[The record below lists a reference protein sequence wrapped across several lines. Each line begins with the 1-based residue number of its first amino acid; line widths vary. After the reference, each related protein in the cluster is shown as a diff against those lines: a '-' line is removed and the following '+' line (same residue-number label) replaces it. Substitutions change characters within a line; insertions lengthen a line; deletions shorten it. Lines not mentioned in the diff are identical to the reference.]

1 MKSER
6 VLIVKLVKAFPGETL
21 GEIKLKSDF
30 ELLATKGVGK
40 KVFQYVK
47 SLSSEKRFNVEQLK
61 HMTYSQRLRMSQH
74 SMIKNMRKAGLYV
87 IAFMFISST
96 AHAVVGMSALKHL
109 EDLRLKKKHNARTIK
124 KAVVDITKFDKMYG
138 TASYYTKKSC
148 QREGTSGVW
157 TASGEAYNED
167 AMTCALRRRDWGG
180 EYRVT
185 NIMNGKS
192 VVVRH
197 NDFGPN
203 KTLYNRGRI
212 VDLSRGAFSKIAELK
227 SGIIQ
232 IKIEKIK

>member
-1 MKSER
+1 MKGER
-6 VLIVKLVKAFPGETL
+6 VLITKLVKAFPGQTL
-21 GEIKLKSDF
+21 SEIKAKGDI
-30 ELLATKGVGK
+30 ELLTTKGVGR
-40 KVFQYVK
+40 KVFKYVK
-47 SLSSEKRFNVEQLK
+47 SLDSEKRFNVEQVK
-61 HMTYSQRLRMSQH
+61 HMSYTQRLRMGQH
-74 SMIKNMRKAGLYV
+74 GMIRKMRSLGLYV
-87 IAFMFISST
+87 VLFMFISST
-96 AHAVVGMSALKHL
+96 AHAVVGMTALKHL
-109 EDLRLKKKHNARTIK
+109 EDVRLKKKHNARTTK

-148 QREGTSGVW
+148 QMEGTSGVW
-157 TASGEAYNED
+157 TASGEAYDED

-212 VDLSRGAFSKIAELK
+212 VDLSKGAFSKIAELK